1 MTAAAAA
8 APRPLAADPTLP
20 IPTARGLAFF
30 ALAAFGSLHWMVLLE
45 PSEPKRAL
53 YALVAGA
60 VAMGGMRGAARLSH
74 ALSQA
79 AAAGVVVVVLVLA
92 LLGGGIADELLRPDR
107 WGELTAG
114 ISAGLQALPGVRVP
128 YRGLD
133 EWTRTVIPVGGTL
146 LVAVA
151 GALAFWPRRQKIGFP
166 GAALFLLVAL
176 YAIPAVALNFE
187 NEFLRGAA
195 LALLVMAF
203 LRLEKL
209 RVGDA
214 GNAGLV
220 AVGVATLAL
229 IVAPALDSG
238 QPWWD
243 YERWADDAASAR
255 STSFSWNHNYGPL
268 DWPRDGR
275 ELLRVRAD
283 KRPAYWKAENLDGF
297 DGIHWTEIDASVD
310 DPGRPENEEALL
322 AGTQRIRVTI
332 RNLSSSDFITAGY
345 ADEVDSPTI
354 RETPRGDGTWIAG
367 RKLHRGDAYTA
378 TVYTPQTNEDER
390 RAVGNESARPDLAR
404 YRRLLLPAGGSTI
417 GQTGAPLYVF
427 DFPAFG
433 DGFAT
438 LEARILGDTH
448 SVSAAYARRV
458 LRQGPYRR
466 TWALAR
472 QLKAESETQEDY
484 VQAVLSY
491 LRGEQFNYSE
501 TPPRSSYNLDGFLF
515 DGKSG
520 YCQQY
525 SGAMALLLRM
535 AGIPARVA
543 TGFTSGSLD
552 SKTREYVVRDLDA
565 HSWVEVWY
573 RDIGWV
579 TFDPTPAVAPA
590 RSQPSDGGPTRGGAG
605 GLGPPSLGGDR
616 PSDPG
621 RRGLTA
627 TDGTPWTTYALLAVL
642 GLLVAGAGAMLW
654 RARRRRAGTP
664 PATVMLDELER
675 ALRRTR
681 RHPGAGITLRGLEER
696 FARSPAAAGYVRAV
710 RELRYGGR
718 PSAPTSAQRRGLRAE
733 LARGGGPVQRLR
745 AWWAL
750 PPRAL

>member
-1 MTAAAAA
+1 MSAAAAA

-45 PSEPKRAL
+45 PAEPKRAL

-60 VAMGGMRGAARLSH
+60 VAMSGMRAAARLSYR
-74 ALSQA
+74 ASQA
-79 AAAGVVVVVLVLA
+79 AAAGVLAVVLAVA
-92 LLGGGIADELLRPDR
+92 LVGGGVADELLRPDH
-107 WGELTAG
+107 WGELTSG
-114 ISAGLQALPGVRVP
+114 INRGVESLPGVRVP

-133 EWTRTVIPVGGTL
+133 EWTRTVIPLGGTV
-146 LVAVA
+146 LVGLA
-151 GALAFWPRRQKIGFP
+151 GALAFWPRRRRIGLP
-166 GAALFLLVAL
+166 GVALALLVAL
-176 YAIPAVALNFE
+176 YAIPAVALDFE

-195 LALLVMAF
+195 LALLVVAF

-214 GNAGLV
+214 GNAGFV
-220 AVGVATLAL
+220 AVGVAVLAL
-229 IVAPALDSG
+229 MLAPALDSD

-243 YERWADDAASAR
+243 YESWADGAASAR
-255 STSFSWNHNYGPL
+255 STSFSWNHDYGPL

-275 ELLRVRAD
+275 ELLRVRAQ

-297 DGIHWTEIDASVD
+297 DGIRWKEMDADVD

-322 AGTQRIRVTI
+322 TGTQEIRVTI

-354 RETPRGDGTWIAG
+354 RETPRGDGTWMAG
-367 RKLHRGDAYTA
+367 RKLRRGDAYTA
-378 TVYTPQTNEDER
+378 IVYTPQTNEDQR
-390 RAVGNESARPDLAR
+390 RAAGNESPRPDLAR
-404 YRRLLLPAGGSTI
+404 YRRLLLPAGSVI
-417 GQTGAPLYVF
+417 GQTGAPQYLY

-433 DGFAT
+433 DEFGTVQARMEGESHSISTSFAK
-438 LEARILGDTH
+438 
-448 SVSAAYARRV
+448 RV
-458 LRQGPYRR
+458 LREGAYRR
-466 TWALAR
+466 TWALAQ
-472 QLKAESETQEDY
+472 QLMAESETQEDY
-484 VQAVLSY
+484 VQAVLTY
-491 LRGEQFNYSE
+491 LRRGFNYSE
-501 TPPRSSYNLDGFLF
+501 TPPRAAYNLEGFLF
-515 DGKSG
+515 DAKSG
-520 YCQQY
+520 YCQQF

-543 TGFTSGSLD
+543 TGFSSGSLD

-573 RDIGWV
+573 HDIGWV
-579 TFDPTPAVAPA
+579 TFDPTPAVAPP
-590 RSQPSDGGPTRGGAG
+590 RSQPDEGGSSSSGAG
-605 GLGPPSLGGDR
+605 NLGPPSLGGDR
-616 PSDPG
+616 PADPG
-621 RRGLTA
+621 RRSGVVEE
-627 TDGTPWTTYALLAVL
+627 GGSWTGYVVAGVLAVL
-642 GLLVAGAGAMLW
+642 LVAAALLLW

-664 PATVMLDELER
+664 PAAVVLDELER

-718 PSAPTSAQRRGLRAE
+718 PASPTTAQRRGLRAE
-733 LARGGGPVQRLR
+733 LARGGGVVQRLR